1 MTEADEAAQAGDAE
15 RYGQLVHEFHELIIT
30 GAGNGKLGAHYRT
43 LMDEVEDLV
52 VFVVRLSDA
61 ARLSECGADQA
72 GVGELVLHQPV
83 GCIGS
88 RGQVQGLPQPDRI
101 LHRPVRDGAAA
112 RLLPGRTQRPAPDR
126 RTLRP
131 LQNPRLGVRR
141 LGGGVAASVPFWQS
155 TLYTGPFSVAFP
167 GAGDLSMFVA
177 AAAGAVLYL
186 LTYRLKPLRQRT
198 TGNPGQAP
206 AQRPDRTTDLA
217 EHT

>member
-1 MTEADEAAQAGDAE
+1 MLLLDSYLGGRSDPRRIAE
-15 RYGQLVHEFHELIIT
+15 LYDR
-30 GAGNGKLGAHYRT
+30 
-43 LMDEVEDLV
+43 
-52 VFVVRLSDA
+52 S
-61 ARLSECGADQA
+61 
-72 GVGELVLHQPV
+72 
-83 GCIGS
+83 
-88 RGQVQGLPQPDRI
+88 RI
-101 LHRPVRDGAAA
+101 LDWGFVAWA
-112 RLLPGRTQRPAPDR
+112 
-126 RTLRP
+126 
-131 LQNPRLGVRR
+131 
-141 LGGGVAASVPFWQS
+141 GGVAASVPFWQS